1 MISLRSVEDA
11 AVQDKRVLLRVD
23 FNVPMQD
30 ARITDDARIKAAIPT
45 IQLLLER
52 GAKKI
57 TLLTHLGRPEGKEN
71 DKDRVA
77 PLGERLKQYVDSPL
91 IELHENLRFDPREEL
106 GDEAFAKELA
116 TLGDIY
122 VNDAF
127 SNSHRAHASMVALA
141 QLLPS
146 YAGLQ
151 LISEVAHIS
160 EALTPPKNSIAIVG
174 GAKFET
180 KEPLLEK
187 LLEHYGTVLLG
198 GALANDMLKVRGTPV
213 GRSIVSQKP
222 VPVVMAEDD
231 RIVIPIDTMVECAD
245 GQRRAA
251 YTADVRSDE
260 SIMDIGPNTAEV
272 WASMIGG
279 CDFVLWNGP
288 TGVFEKGFVEGTQK
302 LATAIV
308 EGGCRAVLGGGDTA
322 AALATFQFDR
332 ERIFISTGG
341 GAMLEFLA
349 NGGMLPALEVLRVD
363 NT

>member
-11 AVQDKRVLLRVD
+11 SVQDKRVLLRVD

-30 ARITDDARIKAAIPT
+30 GRITDDTRIKAALPT
-45 IQLLLER
+45 IKLLLDK

-57 TLLTHLGRPEGKEN
+57 TLLTHLGRPDGKEN

-77 PLGERLKQYVDSPL
+77 PLFAHLVPHLGDEASLV
-91 IELHENLRFDPREEL
+91 EMHENVRFDPREEA
-106 GDEAFAKELA
+106 GDEGFAKELA
-116 TLGDIY
+116 ALGDIY

-127 SNSHRAHASMVALA
+127 SNSHRAHTSMVALPK
-141 QLLPS
+141 LLPS

-151 LISEVAHIS
+151 LLSEVAHIS
-160 EALTPPKNSIAIVG
+160 EALTPPKNSLAIVG

-198 GALANDMLKVRGTPV
+198 GALANDMLKVRGTPI
-213 GRSIVSQKP
+213 GRSMVSATP
-222 VPVVMAEDD
+222 VPDVMAADE
-231 RIVIPIDTMVECAD
+231 RIVIPTDVMVECENN
-245 GQRRAA
+245 QRRTA

-260 SIMDIGPNTAEV
+260 RIMDIGPNTAEV
-272 WASMIGG
+272 WASMIHAS
-279 CDFVLWNGP
+279 DFVLWNGP
-288 TGVFEKGFVEGTQK
+288 TGVFEKGFTEGTQK

-308 EGGCRAVLGGGDTA
+308 EAGCRAVLGGGDTA
-322 AALATFQFDR
+322 AALASFQFDTG
-332 ERIFISTGG
+332 RIFVSTGG

-349 NGGMLPALEVLRVD
+349 NGGTLPALEVLKG
-363 NT
+363 N